1 MYAIISDGGRQYK
14 VEEGQVLDL
23 DLRDASIGDAVKF
36 ERVLAIRD
44 NEGLKV
50 GRPVLKKATVSG
62 EIVGVSQ
69 GPKLVVQKFR
79 RRKNSRRK
87 TGHRQL
93 YTRVKITGITSG

>member
-14 VEEGQVLDL
+14 VEEGQILDI
-23 DLRDASIGDAVKF
+23 DLREASAGDAVTF
-36 ERVLAIRD
+36 DRVLAFRD
-44 NEGLKV
+44 DDSLKV
-50 GRPVLKKATVSG
+50 GRPVLESASVTG
-62 EIVGVSQ
+62 EVVAVTQ

-93 YTRVKITGITSG
+93 YTRVKINKIEIG